1 MTRDGVPQ
9 QSDRDR
15 WTLTASA
22 FEELLRTLDRDRDRA
37 ATTYE
42 QLRHR
47 VIGLLRWW
55 GAARPEELA
64 DATLDRVARKLEE
77 GASVP
82 AGTVGAYIRGVARMV
97 FHESRR
103 EPLTVPVLS
112 ELPAPLLPADGEQ
125 ASRCLEHCLGAL
137 GRADRSLLLRYYDSG
152 KAADVRKLLAEEL
165 GLSRTALRIRA
176 HRLRLPIERCVTQCL
191 TENHQR

>member
-1 MTRDGVPQ
+1 MSRDGVSQ
-9 QSDRDR
+9 TDRDR
-15 WTLTASA
+15 WTLSARA
-22 FEELLRTLDRDRDRA
+22 FEELLRTLDQDRDRA
-37 ATTYE
+37 ATSYE

-64 DATLDRVARKLEE
+64 DATMDRVARKLEE
-77 GASVP
+77 GVSVP

-103 EPLTVPVLS
+103 EPLTVPVAS
-112 ELPAPLLPADGEQ
+112 ELPAPITVDDGER
-125 ASRCLEHCLGAL
+125 ASRCLESCLGAL
-137 GRADRSLLLRYYDSG
+137 GSADRSLLLRYYDSG
-152 KAADVRKLLAEEL
+152 KAAEVRKQLADEL

-176 HRLRLPIERCVTQCL
+176 HRLRLPIERCMTQCL
-191 TENHQR
+191 SENHQR